1 MAYVF
6 AVERA
11 VRYVTFK
18 RVMTALKYISRRVL
32 GSVFSLD
39 LAGKRYIVLNTIE
52 AATDLLGTI
61 DSHPSEYPRRL

>member
-1 MAYVF
+1 MAYVL

-11 VRYVTFK
+11 VRYVAFK
-18 RVMTALKYISRRVL
+18 RVMGALKNFSRRVL
-32 GSVFSLD
+32 GPVFSLD

-61 DSHPSEYPRRL
+61 DSQLSGYSRDL